1 MNDDLRPRRLRRA
14 PAIRGAAASLASLA
28 VILSGCSSTAPNTP
42 ATDALGPDFET
53 TIKVM
58 EYAGT
63 EQFQAVDELVKELLA
78 KEYPKVTLDF
88 EYIDPETLSQRITT
102 AVAGE
107 NPPDIVAY
115 FPGPDFLK
123 LARSGAL
130 VSLTPAIEA
139 SEEMQRIADMWAAT
153 VPPDQYMY
161 RGDTFGFTVDLGPLS
176 VWSWQDQLTAAG
188 VAGPPTTIDE
198 LIAAARAVRAAGGQP
213 MAVGMSTE
221 TIWEI
226 DYTFNALVAN
236 FDQEG
241 QESIARRADRG
252 ALSYSEPGFRQAVEL
267 FKHLY
272 DEGVFNDAV
281 LEQNYQTDAKNDW
294 SSKAVAMFWPS
305 GPWMVQTSPDDTV
318 PDINVASW
326 PTISGDV
333 AVLSGAD
340 KVFAGL
346 QVTDRQKEAAH
357 QQLIAEIA
365 RIYLSPEVQAE
376 YYRQG
381 LMPVDVSVAEGGAA
395 SDDPWQVV
403 LDKQIAMV
411 ASADRVVDYATYT
424 PEIYSAITE
433 GIQSLLLGNSTVDKV
448 IDGMV
453 EAQKTA
459 YECAPDC
466 E

>member
-1 MNDDLRPRRLRRA
+1 MNDDLRPRRSRRA
-14 PAIRGAAASLASLA
+14 VRGAGAALAALT
-28 VILSGCSSTAPNTP
+28 VILSGCSSPAPNAP
-42 ATDALGPDFET
+42 NNDALSADYEA
-53 TIKVM
+53 TITVM

-63 EQFQAVDELVKELLA
+63 EQFQAVNKLVQELLA
-78 KEYPKVTLDF
+78 KEYPKVTLEF

-107 NPPDIVAY
+107 NPPDIIAY

-123 LARSGAL
+123 LARSGVL
-130 VSLTPAIEA
+130 ISLNPAIEA
-139 SEEMQRIADMWAAT
+139 SEEMQRIAKMWEAT

-161 RGDTFGFTVDLGPLS
+161 RGQTYGFTVDLGPLS
-176 VWSWQDQLTAAG
+176 VWSWQDKLSAAG
-188 VAGPPTTIDE
+188 VAGPPKTIDE
-198 LIAAARAVRAAGGQP
+198 LIAAAKAVRAAGGQP

-236 FDQEG
+236 FDKAGE
-241 QESIARRADRG
+241 ESIARRADRG

-267 FKHLY
+267 FEKLH

-318 PDINVASW
+318 PDINVTSW
-326 PTISGDV
+326 PTVAGDV

-346 QVTDRQKEAAH
+346 QVTDRQKAAAH

-365 RIYLSPEVQAE
+365 RIYLSPEAQKE
-376 YYRQG
+376 YYQQG
-381 LMPVDVSVAEGGAA
+381 LMPVDVTVADSAGA
-395 SDDPWQVV
+395 SDDPWKVV
-403 LDKQIAMV
+403 LDKQIAMM

-448 IDGMV
+448 IEGMV

-459 YECAPDC
+459 YECAPNC